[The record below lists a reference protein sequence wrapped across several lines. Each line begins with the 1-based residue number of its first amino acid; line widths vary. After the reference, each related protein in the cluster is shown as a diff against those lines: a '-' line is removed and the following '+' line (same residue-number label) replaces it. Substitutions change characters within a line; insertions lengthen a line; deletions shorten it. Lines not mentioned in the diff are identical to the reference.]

1 MPSQSTKSKT
11 TTNHEKAPMCAEF
24 VKAMREAFGQI
35 TVLYVEE
42 GEVKIGKRQ

>member
-1 MPSQSTKSKT
+1 MPSQPTKSKT
-11 TTNHEKAPMCAEF
+11 TTNHEKAPLCAEF

-35 TVLYVEE
+35 TVLYVRE